1 MVIQQQP
8 SSLSDRPQV
17 SSMVKSRRRSV
28 SPAEP
33 SYRLAQALVKQEK
46 WQEAI
51 AAYQQALTIT
61 PNWVE
66 VQRELGDLFLK
77 LERWDEAVQ
86 VYETA
91 ISLRSESA
99 EVYHNLGDALLKLQ
113 RWEDAIAAYEKAIEL
128 NPEFS
133 WSYNNLGDGLR
144 ELQRWDE
151 AAQAYGKAIELKP
164 DFALSHHN
172 LGDILVKKED
182 WEGAIAAYQKAIE
195 LDPNFVWSHYNLA
208 ASFEQLGQWD
218 EAVETYQQV
227 LKLQP
232 DLLDVEEKLNQVLHQ
247 QVKARLETAL
257 SYYRQAIEN
266 DPMDVENYHKAL
278 EIKPDDAELYL
289 GLGNAWIAKGE
300 VEKAIAVYQSAIRIN
315 PGLNEAKF
323 KLEQL
328 LKQTTS
334 QKPLTSFDQEQI
346 KEEVLTTN
354 IAQVTSDVTVNSE
367 TTDVRLIAFYL
378 PQYHPIPENDEWWGK
393 GFTEWTNVTKAQP
406 LFEGHYQ
413 PHLPADLGFY
423 DLRLPE
429 VREAQAQLA
438 RQYGI
443 YGFCY
448 YYYWFAGKRLLDR
461 PLDEMLE
468 SKKPDFP
475 FCICWANENWS
486 RRWDGSENEIL
497 IAQDHSEENDRAF
510 AESVI
515 PYLLDERYIRI
526 NGKPLLIIYRANI
539 IPEVTKTI
547 QHWREVF
554 RKHGVGEVYLCAAL
568 TFGLEDAISLG
579 FDSEVEFPPHR
590 NFTLA
595 IPPEE
600 LGISNFSGKIYDYRQ
615 WVTQAITASIPEK
628 IRFLTCMLSWDNT
641 ARKGENAHINY
652 HFSLDLY
659 QSWLQAN
666 IEKTKINY
674 SGDER
679 LTFINAWNEWGEGT
693 HLEPDQKYGHDYLI
707 TTRNAVLADCSWQMV
722 LQLLFSYRDQNS
734 LKLEKLLLELYTKIV
749 QEKPSFKEITEE
761 LEKNKVFRI
770 ESITYE
776 NNLSETF
783 WYLESCQQGQY
794 YYNNINITGWL
805 IDKKFKPVT
814 IEVSQ
819 NDRLIQQIRI
829 NYFREDVFNAYP
841 EFKKFNN
848 NFEGIINTTSL
859 KSQNNFIDLEFRVLY
874 ENSTVRRI
882 GSLRL
887 KSISSILESENQSSQ
902 TLQIIKSLKT
912 YLVKTKP
919 LLFILHDIFPSG
931 SQLFLINL
939 LEWITKTYPEMNIE
953 VLINLHK
960 SQICVYGGLDGQ
972 LGKNVFERLEKICPV
987 YFLDQETQLP
997 ENLDNIQNNGYSL
1010 IYVNTSVLGDLV
1022 ESIGQI
1028 NTPMIVH
1035 IHELYFWIKYR
1046 LGIDKFN
1053 KYLKYNPKFI
1063 ACSNFV
1069 KDNLVNNFN
1078 INAEKIEV
1086 IHDYVPVEK
1095 LIENITKTRAEI
1107 RQELNLSED
1116 TFVIASCGTLD
1127 WRKGADLL
1135 VALVVLLKEK
1145 LPAKKFVY
1153 LWIGAFPNELSE
1165 FEMDFTIKK
1174 AGLEENIML
1183 IGHQTNPVNYLN
1195 ASDIFVLL
1203 SKEDPFP
1210 LVMSESAVC
1219 KLPIVGFEGSGGVSE
1234 LVESDAGFLAPYL
1247 NLAVMVEKI
1256 AILYDNPNLRKEMGE
1271 NAYRKVNELY
1281 NETVLAPKVMQLI
1294 QSLIQQS
1301 SQSSVGV

>member
-91 ISLRSESA
+91 IGLRSESA

-182 WEGAIAAYQKAIE
+182 WEGAIAAYQKAVD
-195 LDPNFVWSHYNLA
+195 LDPNFVWSYYNLA
-208 ASFEQLGQWD
+208 EVYVKLDQWD
-218 EAVETYQQV
+218 EAVEAYRQV
-227 LKLQP
+227 LKIKP
-232 DLLDVEEKLNQVLHQ
+232 DLTEVEEKLNLALHQ
-247 QVKARLETAL
+247 QVKTRLETAL
-257 SYYRQAIEN
+257 SYYLQAIKN
-266 DPMDVENYHKAL
+266 DPTDINSYQKAL
-278 EIKPDDAELYL
+278 EIKPDDAELYF

-300 VEKAIAVYQSAIRIN
+300 EEKAIAVYQSAILIN
-315 PGLNEAKF
+315 PDLNEAKF

-328 LKQTTS
+328 LRQTTS

-346 KEEVLTTN
+346 KEEELTTN
-354 IAQVTSDVTVNSE
+354 IAQVTSDITVNSQ

-378 PQYHPIPENDEWWGK
+378 PQYYPIPENDEWWGK

-448 YYYWFAGKRLLDR
+448 YYYWFGGKRLLDR

-475 FCICWANENWS
+475 FCLCWANENWS
-486 RRWDGSENEIL
+486 RRWDGSESDIL
-497 IAQDHSEENDRAF
+497 IAQEHSEENNQAF

-515 PYLLDERYIRI
+515 PYFLDERYIRI

-539 IPEVTKTI
+539 LPDVQKTV
-547 QHWREVF
+547 QQWREVF
-554 RKHGVGEVYLCAAL
+554 IQNGVGEVYLCAVIG
-568 TFGLEDAISLG
+568 FGWQDAISSG
-579 FDSEVEFPPHR
+579 FDAEVEFPPNTNIQKDEMATSELTSD
-590 NFTLA
+590 NFC
-595 IPPEE
+595 
-600 LGISNFSGKIYDYRQ
+600 GKIYDYQ
-615 WVTQAITASIPEK
+615 SFALNHVKQPLLEK
-628 IRFLTCMLSWDNT
+628 TRFLSVMLSWDNT
-641 ARKGENAHINY
+641 ARKGKNAHIYQN
-652 HFSLDLY
+652 FSLENY
-659 QSWLQAN
+659 EFWLQSN
-666 IEKTKINY
+666 IQKTKINY
-674 SGDER
+674 SGNER
-679 LTFINAWNEWGEGT
+679 LVFINAWNEWAEGT
-693 HLEPDQKYGHDYLI
+693 HLEPDQKYGHSYLESTQKSLESQYNWKI
-707 TTRNAVLADCSWQMV
+707 YVNLIQ
-722 LQLLFSYRDQNS
+722 SYQGQQYW
-734 LKLEKLLLELYTKIV
+734 KLEKILLGLYNSLLKQKVNPELIVEDLQKSQLKFETIKKTNNDSLEWTVEHPSVGEILSGNFAFSGWVVSKELQPIALEISHEDLIIHQFVVDGFRQDVKDCYSEYKSHNNYFSGIVKIDQFNLSSLATINLNISV
-749 QEKPSFKEITEE
+749 IYQNGQSFQLGIIHLKQTNQNLSTLKKLPNLTNNCLDLI
-761 LEKNKVFRI
+761 NRI
-770 ESITYE
+770 ES
-776 NNLSETF
+776 
-783 WYLESCQQGQY
+783 YLQK
-794 YYNNINITGWL
+794 N
-805 IDKKFKPVT
+805 KP
-814 IEVSQ
+814 I
-819 NDRLIQQIRI
+819 
-829 NYFREDVFNAYP
+829 
-841 EFKKFNN
+841 
-848 NFEGIINTTSL
+848 
-859 KSQNNFIDLEFRVLY
+859 
-874 ENSTVRRI
+874 
-882 GSLRL
+882 
-887 KSISSILESENQSSQ
+887 
-902 TLQIIKSLKT
+902 
-912 YLVKTKP
+912 
-919 LLFILHDIFPSG
+919 LFILHDIAAAG
-931 SQLFLINL
+931 AQLFLVRQ
-939 LEWITKTYPEMNIE
+939 LEWVAKNYSEINFQ
-953 VLINLHK
+953 VLINI
-960 SQICVYGGLDGQ
+960 SRQSIPDYGKGGKMTLD
-972 LGKNVFERLEKICPV
+972 RLEKICPV
-987 YFLDQETQLP
+987 HFIETQTNRP
-997 ENLDNIQNNGYSL
+997 ENIDNIHINHYSL
-1010 IYVNTSVLGDLV
+1010 IYVNTSVLGDLL
-1022 ESIGQI
+1022 ESIGKI
-1028 NTPMIVH
+1028 NAEVIVH
-1035 IHELYFWIKYR
+1035 IHELEFWIKYR
-1046 LGIDKFN
+1046 LGIEKFN

-1069 KDNLVNNFN
+1069 KDYLVNNFN
-1078 INAEKIEV
+1078 INHEKIEV
-1086 IHDYVPVEK
+1086 IHSYVPVEK
-1095 LIENITKTRAEI
+1095 LIENTTKTRAEI
-1107 RQELNLSED
+1107 REELNLSED
-1116 TFVIASCGTLD
+1116 TFIITTCGTLD

-1135 VALVVLLKEK
+1135 VPLVVLLQEK
-1145 LPAKKFVY
+1145 LTIKKFVY
-1153 LWIGAFPNELSE
+1153 LWIGNFTNELSE
-1165 FEMDFTIKK
+1165 SEMDFTIKK
-1174 AGLEENIML
+1174 AGLEQNIML
-1183 IGHQTNPVNYLN
+1183 LGYKANPMNYLN

-1210 LVMSESAVC
+1210 LVMSEAAVC
-1219 KLPIVGFEGSGGVSE
+1219 KLATVGFDGSGGVSE
-1234 LVESDAGFLAPYL
+1234 FVESDAGLLAPYL
-1247 NLAVMVEKI
+1247 NLAAMAEKI
-1256 AILYDNPNLRKEMGE
+1256 AILYNNPQLRKEMGE

-1281 NETVLAPKVMQLI
+1281 NETVLAPKVVQLI

>member
-1 MVIQQQP
+1 MVIQQRP
-8 SSLSDRPQV
+8 SSFSDRPQV

-28 SPAEP
+28 SQAEP
-33 SYRLAQALVKQEK
+33 HYRLAQALVKQEK

-51 AAYQQALTIT
+51 AAYQQALIIT

-91 ISLRSESA
+91 IGLRSEGA

-113 RWEDAIAAYEKAIEL
+113 RWEDAIAAYQKAIEL

-151 AAQAYGKAIELKP
+151 AAQSYQKAIELKP

-172 LGDILVKKED
+172 LGDVLVKKEN
-182 WEGAIAAYQKAIE
+182 WERAIAAYQKAVD
-195 LDPNFVWSHYNLA
+195 LDPNFVWSYYNLA
-208 ASFEQLGQWD
+208 EVYVKLDQWD
-218 EAVETYQQV
+218 EAVEAYRQV
-227 LKLQP
+227 LKIKP
-232 DLLDVEEKLNQVLHQ
+232 DLTEVEEKLNRALHQ
-247 QVKARLETAL
+247 QVKTRLETAL
-257 SYYRQAIEN
+257 SYYRKAIKN
-266 DPMDVENYHKAL
+266 DPTDVESYQKAL
-278 EIKPDDAELYL
+278 EIKPDDAELYF

-300 VEKAIAVYQSAIRIN
+300 EEKAIAVYESAIRIN

-328 LKQTTS
+328 LKQTIS
-334 QKPLTSFDQEQI
+334 QQSVKGCEQEEI
-346 KEEVLTTN
+346 KEEALTTN
-354 IAQVTSDVTVNSE
+354 IAQVTSDIIVNSQ
-367 TTDVRLIAFYL
+367 TTDVRLITFYL

-475 FCICWANENWS
+475 FCLCWANENWS

-539 IPEVTKTI
+539 LPEVTKTI

-590 NFTLA
+590 NFTQP

-600 LGISNFSGKIYDYRQ
+600 LGISNFSGKIYDYREL
-615 WVTQAITASIPEK
+615 VRQAITASIPEK

-641 ARKGENAHINY
+641 ARKGENAHIHY
-652 HFSLDLY
+652 HFSLELY

-679 LTFINAWNEWGEGT
+679 LTFINAWNEWSEGT

-722 LQLLFSYRDQNS
+722 IQLLFSYRGQNS
-734 LKLEKLLLELYTKIV
+734 LKSEKLLLELYTKIV

-761 LEKNKVFRI
+761 LEKTKVFRI

-794 YYNNINITGWL
+794 YYNSINITGWL
-805 IDKKFKPVT
+805 LDKKLKPVI

-841 EFKKFNN
+841 EFKNFNN

-859 KSQNNFIDLEFRVLY
+859 NSKNNFIDLEFRVLY
-874 ENSTVRRI
+874 ENSTFSRI

-887 KSISSILESENQSSQ
+887 KSIIYILESENQSSQ

-919 LLFILHDIFPSG
+919 LLFILHDIFPAG
-931 SQLFLINL
+931 AQLFLINL
-939 LEWITKTYPEMNIE
+939 LDWITKTYPEMNIE

-1010 IYVNTSVLGDLV
+1010 IYVNTSVLGDLL

-1028 NTPMIVH
+1028 NTPVIVH

-1063 ACSNFV
+1063 ACGNAV
-1069 KDNLVNNFN
+1069 KNNLVNNFN
-1078 INAEKIEV
+1078 INPEQIEV

-1095 LIENITKTRAEI
+1095 LIQSKTKTREEI

-1145 LPAKKFVY
+1145 LPSKKFVY
-1153 LWIGAFPNELSE
+1153 LWIGSFPTELSE
-1165 FEMDFTIKK
+1165 SEMDFTIKK
-1174 AGLEENIML
+1174 AGLEQDIIL
-1183 IGHQTNPVNYLN
+1183 VGHQTNPMNYLN
-1195 ASDIFVLL
+1195 ASDVFVLL

-1210 LVMSESAVC
+1210 LVMSEGAVC
-1219 KLPIVGFEGSGGVSE
+1219 KLAMVGFDGSGGVSE
-1234 LVESDAGFLAPYL
+1234 FVESDAGLLAPYL
-1247 NLAVMVEKI
+1247 NLAAMAEKI

-1301 SQSSVGV
+1301 SQSNVGV

>member
-51 AAYQQALTIT
+51 AAYQQALIIT

-334 QKPLTSFDQEQI
+334 QKPLTIFDQEQT
-346 KEEVLTTN
+346 KEEALTTN
-354 IAQVTSDVTVNSE
+354 IAQVTSDITVNIQ

-393 GFTEWTNVTKAQP
+393 GFTEWTNVSKAQP

-475 FCICWANENWS
+475 FCLCWANENWT
-486 RRWDGSENEIL
+486 RRWDGLEQEIL
-497 IAQDHSEENDRAF
+497 MAQEYSDGSYKDF
-510 AESVI
+510 AESLI
-515 PYLLDERYIRI
+515 PYLSDPRYIRVQGRPLI
-526 NGKPLLIIYRANI
+526 LVYRIAHLPKPKEAISI
-539 IPEVTKTI
+539 
-547 QHWREVF
+547 WRQVF
-554 RKHGVGEVYLCAAL
+554 RERGIGEVHIAGVLG
-568 TFGLEDAISLG
+568 FGLQNPVELG
-579 FDSEVEFPPHR
+579 CDSGVEFPP
-590 NFTLA
+590 NSISSFPLSM
-595 IPPEE
+595 PE
-600 LGISNFSGKIYDYRQ
+600 LVSNNNFSGAVYDYKQ
-615 WVTQAITASIPEK
+615 TAINTLKEK
-628 IRFLTCMLSWDNT
+628 FPDYQLFPTIMTSWDNT
-641 ARKGENAHINY
+641 ARRQKNATVWLNSEPENY
-652 HFSLDLY
+652 EL
-659 QSWLQAN
+659 WMRGT
-666 IEKTKINY
+666 IEKVLKN
-674 SGDER
+674 SSSHER
-679 LTFINAWNEWGEGT
+679 IIFINAWNEWAEGA
-693 HLEPDQKYGHDYLI
+693 HLEPDQKYGHAYLEATQKALLGQHSI
-707 TTRNAVLADCSWQMV
+707 RTAVYLLKHSAIENA
-722 LQLLFSYRDQNS
+722 
-734 LKLEKLLLELYTKIV
+734 
-749 QEKPSFKEITEE
+749 EE
-761 LEKNKVFRI
+761 LEHHLLNLANKIAAEDPDIDSLTTLI
-770 ESITYE
+770 ENQEITWVNSVE
-776 NNLSETF
+776 IFHHSEHILF
-783 WYLESCQQGQY
+783 NLESPKQSSELMM
-794 YYNNINITGWL
+794 NSIFISGWIL
-805 IDKKFKPVT
+805 LKNSDENLT
-814 IEVSQ
+814 IEVTSG
-819 NDRLIQQIRI
+819 DRVVQEIPVNLYRL
-829 NYFREDVFNAYP
+829 DVANAYP
-841 EFKKFNN
+841 ENPCKLNAFQK
-848 NFEGIINTTSL
+848 T
-859 KSQNNFIDLEFRVLY
+859 
-874 ENSTVRRI
+874 
-882 GSLRL
+882 
-887 KSISSILESENQSSQ
+887 IS
-902 TLQIIKSLKT
+902 
-912 YLVKTKP
+912 
-919 LLFILHDIFPSG
+919 
-931 SQLFLINL
+931 
-939 LEWITKTYPEMNIE
+939 
-953 VLINLHK
+953 
-960 SQICVYGGLDGQ
+960 
-972 LGKNVFERLEKICPV
+972 
-987 YFLDQETQLP
+987 
-997 ENLDNIQNNGYSL
+997 LDNLSFFHEELTL
-1010 IYVNTSVLGDLV
+1010 ILRIKVNTNA
-1022 ESIGQI
+1022 E
-1028 NTPMIVH
+1028 
-1035 IHELYFWIKYR
+1035 
-1046 LGIDKFN
+1046 
-1053 KYLKYNPKFI
+1053 
-1063 ACSNFV
+1063 
-1069 KDNLVNNFN
+1069 
-1078 INAEKIEV
+1078 AEKIIGKLNFKKNLLISKLKDFPNLTRISAQILEDLEILTTRKISKRFDRKFGEV
-1086 IHDYVPVEK
+1086 QNSLNPITQGTCVEK
-1095 LIENITKTRAEI
+1095 LN
-1107 RQELNLSED
+1107 
-1116 TFVIASCGTLD
+1116 F
-1127 WRKGADLL
+1127 
-1135 VALVVLLKEK
+1135 K
-1145 LPAKKFVY
+1145 LEPK
-1153 LWIGAFPNELSE
+1153 
-1165 FEMDFTIKK
+1165 DF
-1174 AGLEENIML
+1174 
-1183 IGHQTNPVNYLN
+1183 
-1195 ASDIFVLL
+1195 
-1203 SKEDPFP
+1203 
-1210 LVMSESAVC
+1210 
-1219 KLPIVGFEGSGGVSE
+1219 
-1234 LVESDAGFLAPYL
+1234 
-1247 NLAVMVEKI
+1247 
-1256 AILYDNPNLRKEMGE
+1256 NPNSIEGEHIIGIMDALRLVSPSQLYLGGWAFIRDQNKSGQVSSVRIYIFI
-1271 NAYRKVNELY
+1271 NNQKVCATRVIYIRPDIAQAYGNKYCRSGWYCNYDIDKVNLQP
-1281 NETVLAPKVMQLI
+1281 NDILTVNAI
-1294 QSLIQQS
+1294 AGDYQQKIYE
-1301 SQSSVGV
+1301 SQFNRVFDFLPY